1 MEIKI
6 TPRNI
11 LQHELIGLY
20 VEIKQAKNPLH
31 IGIKGLVVN
40 ETKNMLWIEN
50 EKGEIKKIPKKDTR
64 FMFTLPD
71 GKKVLVKGDAILAR
85 PEERIKKKVR
95 KW

>member
-6 TPRNI
+6 TPKNI
-11 LQHELIGLY
+11 LQHELIGLKAE
-20 VEIKQAKNPLH
+20 VKQAKNKLNE
-31 IGIKGLVVN
+31 GIKGIVVN

-50 EKGEIKKIPKKDTR
+50 EKGKIKKIPKKDTI
-64 FMFTLPD
+64 FMFILPD
-71 GKKVLVKGDAILAR
+71 GKKVLVDGNAILAR